1 MKFTN
6 TTSTALLAG
15 AGIIAIA
22 VLSGLGHPVPAA
34 LVTLVGALVA
44 GHLVLKVPG
53 IGTVTVVPSSSS
65 SSTSTP
71 LSTAVASPASTVST
85 PLTGAATARAPES
98 VAAVVQHPS
107 VLTSS
112 PATSA

>member
-15 AGIIAIA
+15 AGIIAIS
-22 VLSGLGHPVPAA
+22 VLSGLGHPVPPA

-53 IGTVTVVPSSSS
+53 IGTVTIASPAA
-65 SSTSTP
+65 SSTTSAA
-71 LSTAVASPASTVST
+71 LSTAVDKPSTTSAGALSGSAT
-85 PLTGAATARAPES
+85 PRAPDV
-98 VAAVVQHPS
+98 VASVVQHPS
-107 VLTSS
+107 VATS
-112 PATSA
+112 PAAPSA